1 MSDLRERETLA
12 ARIHARSWLFAPG
25 DSERKMEKAAGG
37 AADIVLLDLEDS
49 VAATEKAKAR
59 EQVSAFVKSHA
70 FLRAPSF
77 TDAETS
83 TLPPSEVSAGKSRT
97 RERLWVRINSL
108 AGPEGLA
115 DLAAVIPAQPGGIL
129 LPKVRGRADAEALH
143 HYLSALEAAA
153 GLPLGGTK
161 VMLLLGETPESL
173 FSMGNFT
180 GLARLASVSWGAE
193 DLATALGAS
202 GSRRAEGRFE
212 FTYELARSLCLL
224 SASAAGVPAIET
236 IQPDFRDS
244 GALDRQA
251 QDARRAGFSGML
263 AIHPDQV
270 DVING
275 VFAPTAEE
283 LSAAQAIVVG
293 GGEERDEGF
302 PRRDG
307 VMLDRPHLIRAQ
319 AILARSPT
327 RR

>member
-1 MSDLRERETLA
+1 MSYVHGSEALA
-12 ARIHARSWLFAPG
+12 VKIHARSWLFAPG
-25 DSERKMEKAAGG
+25 DSERKMEKAA
-37 AADIVLLDLEDS
+37 ASPADIVLLDLEDS
-49 VAATEKAKAR
+49 VDAAMKAKAR
-59 EQVSAFVKSHA
+59 GSVSAFVKAQTSLSAHA
-70 FLRAPSF
+70 PTHAEQSRLNAQSRA
-77 TDAETS
+77 
-83 TLPPSEVSAGKSRT
+83 
-97 RERLWVRINSL
+97 RLWVRINSL

-153 GLPLGGTK
+153 GLPLGSTK
-161 VMLLLGETPESL
+161 IMLLLGETPESL
-173 FSMGNFT
+173 FSMGDFS
-180 GLARLASVSWGAE
+180 GFARLASVSWGAE

-224 SASAAGVPAIET
+224 AASAAGVPAIET

-283 LSAAQAIVVG
+283 LSAAQAIVDLFSAHPGASVVSNN
-293 GGEERDEGF
+293 
-302 PRRDG
+302 G